1 MTWLPPS
8 WRKLLPYTKHQPQVL
23 PMSDQRRTE
32 VIGIASGKGG
42 VGKTTTSVNLAVAL
56 SQMGHSVML
65 FDADLGLANAQI
77 ALGARAEYNLGHFLA
92 GQKTLQEIMINTR
105 QGVKLIPGA
114 SGMQEL
120 AGLSDL
126 QAASIV
132 QSFGAL
138 TEEVDYLIVDVAAGI
153 SPSVL
158 SFLAA
163 CQRRFIVVKDDPSSI
178 ADAYGTIKILSKEMG
193 LDEIYLLPNMVGS
206 QSEGWKL
213 YKKLNDVCVRFL
225 GESVHYLTSIEE
237 DEMVLRALKK
247 YQSVL
252 ELAPG
257 TGAARDYR
265 RLAEACT
272 QLRPI
277 DHPSGGLQFFMERLM
292 QNSPNES

>member
-1 MTWLPPS
+1 
-8 WRKLLPYTKHQPQVL
+8 
-23 PMSDQRRTE
+23 MSEQRRTE

-42 VGKTTTSVNLAVAL
+42 VGKTTTSINLAVAL
-56 SQMGHSVML
+56 TQLGHKVML

-92 GQKTLQEIMINTR
+92 GQKTLQEILITTR

-120 AGLSDL
+120 AGLSDI

-132 QSFGAL
+132 QSFGVLADD
-138 TEEVDYLIVDVAAGI
+138 VDYLIVDVAAGI

-193 LDEIYLLPNMVGS
+193 LDEIYLLPNMVKS

-213 YKKLNDVCVRFL
+213 YKK
-225 GESVHYLTSIEE
+225 LTSIEE

-247 YQSVL
+247 YQSVM

-257 TGAARDYR
+257 TAAARDYM

-272 QLRPI
+272 HLRPI

-292 QNSPNES
+292 QNSSSDT